1 MAEVKISELTNK
13 GTFLEDTDLFIISKS
28 DGSGGYDSKYL
39 TGTELRQL
47 ELNKEGA
54 SYVLVL
60 ADANRLVEMENGSAN
75 NLTIPPNSSVAFP
88 VGTIIY
94 ISQLGAGQTTV
105 VAGSG
110 VTLRSA
116 GGKTK
121 LSVQYS
127 MGRLIKRGTDEWY
140 LSGDITT

>member
-1 MAEVKISELTNK
+1 MAEKKISGLTAK

-28 DGSGGYDSKYL
+28 DGSGGYDTKYL

-47 ELNKEGA
+47 ELNKEGS
-54 SYVLVL
+54 SYTLVL

-94 ISQLGAGQTTV
+94 ISQLGSGQTTV

>member
-1 MAEVKISELTNK
+1 MAEVKISELTAK
-13 GTFLEDTDLFIISKS
+13 GTFLEDTDLLIISKS
-28 DGSGGYDSKYL
+28 DGAGGYDSKYI
-39 TGTELRQL
+39 TGAELRQI

-60 ADANRLVEMENGSAN
+60 ADLNRLVEMENGSAN

-88 VGTIIY
+88 VGSVIY
-94 ISQLGAGQTTV
+94 ISQLGAGQTTI

-110 VTLRSA
+110 VTLRSS
-116 GGKTK
+116 GGKNK
-121 LSVQYS
+121 LAAQYA
-127 MGRLIKRGTDEWY
+127 MGRLIKRATDTWY

>member
-1 MAEVKISELTNK
+1 MADKKISALTAK
-13 GTFLEDTDLFIISKS
+13 ASFLDDTDLFIISKS
-28 DGSGGYDSKYL
+28 DGAGGYDTKSI
-39 TGTELRQL
+39 TGAELRQI

-54 SYVLVL
+54 SYTLVL
-60 ADANRLVEMENGSAN
+60 ADANRLVEMEDGSAN

-88 VGTIIY
+88 VGTQIL

-110 VTLRSA
+110 VTLRSS

-121 LSVQYS
+121 LSAQYA
-127 MGRLIKRGTDEWY
+127 MGSLIKRGTDEWY
-140 LSGDITT
+140 LAGDITT

>member
-39 TGTELRQL
+39 TGTELRQI
-47 ELNKEGA
+47 ELNKEGT
-54 SYVLVL
+54 SYTLVL
-60 ADANRLVEMENGSAN
+60 ADANRLVEMEDGSAN
-75 NLTIPPNSSVAFP
+75 NLTIPPNSSVAYP
-88 VGTIIY
+88 VGTQIL

-105 VAGSG
+105 IAGSG
-110 VTLRSA
+110 VTLRSS

-121 LSVQYS
+121 LAAQYS
-127 MGRLIKRGTDEWY
+127 MGSLIKRGTDEWY
-140 LSGDITT
+140 LAGDITT

>member
-110 VTLRSA
+110 VTLRAA

>member
-1 MAEVKISELTNK
+1 
-13 GTFLEDTDLFIISKS
+13 
-28 DGSGGYDSKYL
+28 
-39 TGTELRQL
+39 
-47 ELNKEGA
+47 
-54 SYVLVL
+54 
-60 ADANRLVEMENGSAN
+60 
-75 NLTIPPNSSVAFP
+75 
-88 VGTIIY
+88 
-94 ISQLGAGQTTV
+94 LGAGQTTV
-105 VAGSG
+105 VPGSG

>member
-39 TGTELRQL
+39 TGTELRQI
-47 ELNKEGA
+47 ELNKEGT
-54 SYVLVL
+54 SYTLVL
-60 ADANRLVEMENGSAN
+60 ADANRLVEMEDGSAN
-75 NLTIPPNSSVAFP
+75 NLTIPPNSSVAYP
-88 VGTIIY
+88 VGTQIL

-110 VTLRSA
+110 VTLRSS

-121 LSVQYS
+121 LAAQYS
-127 MGRLIKRGTDEWY
+127 MGSLIKRGLDEWY
-140 LSGDITT
+140 LAGDITT

>member
-1 MAEVKISELTNK
+1 
-13 GTFLEDTDLFIISKS
+13 
-28 DGSGGYDSKYL
+28 
-39 TGTELRQL
+39 
-47 ELNKEGA
+47 
-54 SYVLVL
+54 VLVL

>member
-39 TGTELRQL
+39 TGSELRQI

-54 SYVLVL
+54 SYTLVL

-88 VGTIIY
+88 VGTQIL

-110 VTLRSA
+110 VTLRSS

-121 LSVQYS
+121 LSAQYS
-127 MGRLIKRGTDEWY
+127 MGSLIKRGTDEWY
-140 LSGDITT
+140 LAGDITT